1 MTKKSKESNNS
12 VLFKF
17 PNAKDAHGN
26 DMSKSYLQLD
36 KLKTND
42 WVENNSSFTLFNAYI
57 PQAKLATKAMHEKIS
72 ELRTKAPN
80 ATMSITGHSLGTMVS
95 IQAVANLPKKD
106 IAKIDKVVLFQG
118 PDARES
124 IDKMS
129 RQAQLNIQTLV
140 EQGKIEYYI
149 NAFDIVSMLNRN
161 KKGVDEIGKVHY
173 LLPKSFTSTFDF
185 DERYGSSHDFGQ
197 YQINA
202 DGTLKEANLKEH
214 SYIFLAGINVS
225 HMIDK
230 YLGLVAK
237 NTGEKVSS
245 GNLLTLLMSDGE
257 LYAKFQQEY
266 QAIISEA
273 KLASQWQERVT
284 NLKKKLIIASGSEK
298 IELREE
304 LAQAV
309 ADKAKSI
316 GKEYEVILKN
326 TQQEFEDEVASLA
339 KEIINGAYAI
349 RKHLSFEDVSLMI
362 APYTKENLWNGGQGE
377 KITNRLKYIVLKQ
390 KISVKIYRK

>member
-1 MTKKSKESNNS
+1 M
-12 VLFKF
+12 
-17 PNAKDAHGN
+17 
-26 DMSKSYLQLD
+26 
-36 KLKTND
+36 
-42 WVENNSSFTLFNAYI
+42 
-57 PQAKLATKAMHEKIS
+57 
-72 ELRTKAPN
+72 
-80 ATMSITGHSLGTMVS
+80 
-95 IQAVANLPKKD
+95 
-106 IAKIDKVVLFQG
+106 FQG

-185 DERYGSSHDFGQ
+185 DERYGSSRDFGQ

-326 TQQEFEDEVASLA
+326 TQQEFEVEVASLA

-362 APYTKENLWNGGQGE
+362 APYTNGGQGE
-377 KITNRLKYIVLKQ
+377 KNYQQVKVYRSKTENFSENLSKVAKNIQDYDHYTSKRLFKNY
-390 KISVKIYRK
+390 